1 VCPVVSEEDD
11 SAINMDYLENP
22 KSQFYSDLFLLYH
35 FGQGRIYEM
44 PFQKTNKPQKLW
56 DEINLHTF
64 YKIYF
69 QKKNLVINGPIY
81 RISDDFC
88 S

>member
-1 VCPVVSEEDD
+1 
-11 SAINMDYLENP
+11 
-22 KSQFYSDLFLLYH
+22 
-35 FGQGRIYEM
+35 
-44 PFQKTNKPQKLW
+44 
-56 DEINLHTF
+56 LHTF

-88 S
+88 SWGHSQASLIILYEHVFDSQRLWTYSHSKFKIVSTDVPKKY